1 MMILERIFD
10 KVLVRESP
18 EQADSRSTMRGFFRA
33 EEAGL
38 LHLDFAIRGQKMIH
52 SIIDLLLILLWM
64 IMMFFPSY
72 METIPFKIF
81 FSVSVICAM
90 IYSFCRKKYF
100 SLQPYRKAEKCV
112 FALLIL
118 SLLVRLLF
126 F

>member
-10 KVLVRESP
+10 RVLVPESP
-18 EQADSRSTMRGFFRA
+18 EQADSHSTMRGFFRA

-72 METIPFKIF
+72 MATIPFKIF

-90 IYSFCRKKYF
+90 IYSFCRKK
-100 SLQPYRKAEKCV
+100 
-112 FALLIL
+112 
-118 SLLVRLLF
+118 
-126 F
+126 

>member
-10 KVLVRESP
+10 KVLVPESP

-33 EEAGL
+33 DEAGL
-38 LHLDFAIRGQKMIH
+38 LLDFAIRGQKMIH

-72 METIPFKIF
+72 MATIPFKIF

-100 SLQPYRKAEKCV
+100 SLQPYRKAEKYV

-118 SLLVRLLF
+118 SLLVRLLVV
-126 F
+126 

>member
-1 MMILERIFD
+1 MKILERIFD
-10 KVLVRESP
+10 KVLVPESP

-33 EEAGL
+33 DEAGL
-38 LHLDFAIRGQKMIH
+38 LLDFAIRGQKMIH

-72 METIPFKIF
+72 MATIPFKIF

-100 SLQPYRKAEKCV
+100 PLQPYRKAEKYV

-118 SLLVRLLF
+118 SLLVRLLVV
-126 F
+126 

>member
-1 MMILERIFD
+1 MKILERIFD
-10 KVLVRESP
+10 KVLVPESP

-33 EEAGL
+33 DEAGL
-38 LHLDFAIRGQKMIH
+38 LLDFAIRGQKMIH

-72 METIPFKIF
+72 MATIPFKIF

-100 SLQPYRKAEKCV
+100 SLQPYRKAEKYV

>member
-1 MMILERIFD
+1 MKILERIFD
-10 KVLVRESP
+10 KVLVPESP

-33 EEAGL
+33 DEAGL
-38 LHLDFAIRGQKMIH
+38 LLDFAIRGQKMIH
-52 SIIDLLLILLWM
+52 SIIDRLLILLWM

-100 SLQPYRKAEKCV
+100 SLQPYRKAEKYV

-118 SLLVRLLF
+118 SLLVRLLVV
-126 F
+126 

>member
-1 MMILERIFD
+1 MKILERIFD
-10 KVLVRESP
+10 KVLVPESP

-33 EEAGL
+33 DDAGL
-38 LHLDFAIRGQKMIH
+38 LLDFAIRGQKMIH

-100 SLQPYRKAEKCV
+100 SLQPYRKAEKYV

-118 SLLVRLLF
+118 SLLVRLLVV
-126 F
+126 

>member
-1 MMILERIFD
+1 MKILERIFD
-10 KVLVRESP
+10 KVLVPESP

-33 EEAGL
+33 DEAGL
-38 LHLDFAIRGQKMIH
+38 LLDFAIRGQKMIH

-100 SLQPYRKAEKCV
+100 SLQPYRKAEKYV

-118 SLLVRLLF
+118 SLLVKLLVV
-126 F
+126 

>member
-1 MMILERIFD
+1 MKSLERIFD
-10 KVLVRESP
+10 KVLVPESP

-33 EEAGL
+33 DEAGL
-38 LHLDFAIRGQKMIH
+38 LLDFAIRGQKMIH

-100 SLQPYRKAEKCV
+100 SLQPYRKAEKYV

-118 SLLVRLLF
+118 SLLVRLLVV
-126 F
+126 

>member
-1 MMILERIFD
+1 MKILERIFD
-10 KVLVRESP
+10 KVLVPESP

-33 EEAGL
+33 DEAGL
-38 LHLDFAIRGQKMIH
+38 LLDFAIRGQKMIH

-100 SLQPYRKAEKCV
+100 SLQPYRKAEKYV

>member
-1 MMILERIFD
+1 MILERIFD
-10 KVLVRESP
+10 KVLVPESP

-33 EEAGL
+33 DEAGL
-38 LHLDFAIRGQKMIH
+38 LLDFAIRGQKMIH

-100 SLQPYRKAEKCV
+100 SLQPYRKAEKYV

-118 SLLVRLLF
+118 SLLVRLLVV
-126 F
+126 

>member
-1 MMILERIFD
+1 MKILERIFD
-10 KVLVRESP
+10 KVLVPESP

-38 LHLDFAIRGQKMIH
+38 LLDFAIRGQKMIH

-100 SLQPYRKAEKCV
+100 SLQPYRKAEKYV

-118 SLLVRLLF
+118 SLLVRLLVV
-126 F
+126 

>member
-1 MMILERIFD
+1 MMILERILD
-10 KVLVRESP
+10 RVLVPESP

-33 EEAGL
+33 DEAGL
-38 LHLDFAIRGQKMIH
+38 LLDFAIRGQKMIH

-72 METIPFKIF
+72 MATIPFKIF

-100 SLQPYRKAEKCV
+100 PLQPYRKAEKCV

>member
-1 MMILERIFD
+1 MP
-10 KVLVRESP
+10 ESP

-33 EEAGL
+33 DEAGL
-38 LHLDFAIRGQKMIH
+38 LLDFAIRGQKMIH

-72 METIPFKIF
+72 MATIPFKIF

-100 SLQPYRKAEKCV
+100 SLQPYRKAEKYV

-118 SLLVRLLF
+118 SLLVRLLVV
-126 F
+126 

>member
-1 MMILERIFD
+1 MKILERIFD
-10 KVLVRESP
+10 KVLVPESP

-33 EEAGL
+33 DEAGL
-38 LHLDFAIRGQKMIH
+38 LLDFAIRGQKMIH

-72 METIPFKIF
+72 IETIPFKIF

-100 SLQPYRKAEKCV
+100 SLQPYRKAEKYV

-118 SLLVRLLF
+118 SLLVRLLVV
-126 F
+126 

>member
-1 MMILERIFD
+1 MKILERIFD
-10 KVLVRESP
+10 KVLVPESP
-18 EQADSRSTMRGFFRA
+18 EQADSRSTMRGFYRA
-33 EEAGL
+33 DEAGL
-38 LHLDFAIRGQKMIH
+38 LLDFAIRGQKMIH

-100 SLQPYRKAEKCV
+100 SLQPYRKAEKYV

-118 SLLVRLLF
+118 SLLVRLLVV
-126 F
+126 

>member
-1 MMILERIFD
+1 MKILERIFD
-10 KVLVRESP
+10 KVLVPESP

-33 EEAGL
+33 DEAGL
-38 LHLDFAIRGQKMIH
+38 LLDFAIRGQKMIH
-52 SIIDLLLILLWM
+52 SIIDLLLILIWM

-100 SLQPYRKAEKCV
+100 SLQPYRKAEKYV

-118 SLLVRLLF
+118 SLLVRLLVV
-126 F
+126 

>member
-33 EEAGL
+33 DEAGL
-38 LHLDFAIRGQKMIH
+38 LLDFAIRGQKMIH

-100 SLQPYRKAEKCV
+100 SLQPYRKAEKYV

-118 SLLVRLLF
+118 SLLVRLLVV
-126 F
+126 

>member
-1 MMILERIFD
+1 MKILERIFD
-10 KVLVRESP
+10 KVLVPESP

-33 EEAGL
+33 DEAGL
-38 LHLDFAIRGQKMIH
+38 LLDFAIRGQKMIH

>member
-1 MMILERIFD
+1 MKILERIFD
-10 KVLVRESP
+10 KVLVPESP

-33 EEAGL
+33 DEAGL
-38 LHLDFAIRGQKMIH
+38 LLDFAIRGQKMIH

-81 FSVSVICAM
+81 FSVSVICAI

-100 SLQPYRKAEKCV
+100 SLQPYRKAEKYV

-118 SLLVRLLF
+118 SLLVRLLVV
-126 F
+126 

>member
-1 MMILERIFD
+1 MKILERIFD
-10 KVLVRESP
+10 KVLVPESP

-33 EEAGL
+33 DEAGL
-38 LHLDFAIRGQKMIH
+38 LLDFAIRGQKMIH

-100 SLQPYRKAEKCV
+100 SLQPYRKAEKYV

-118 SLLVRLLF
+118 SLLVRLLVV
-126 F
+126 

>member
-1 MMILERIFD
+1 MMILERILD
-10 KVLVRESP
+10 RVLVPESP

-38 LHLDFAIRGQKMIH
+38 LLDFAIRGQKMIH

-100 SLQPYRKAEKCV
+100 SLQPYRKAEKYV

-118 SLLVRLLF
+118 SLLVRLLVV
-126 F
+126 

>member
-1 MMILERIFD
+1 MKILERIFD

-33 EEAGL
+33 DEAGL
-38 LHLDFAIRGQKMIH
+38 LLDFAIRGQKMIH

-100 SLQPYRKAEKCV
+100 SLQPYRKAEKYV

-118 SLLVRLLF
+118 SLLVRLLVV
-126 F
+126 

>member
-1 MMILERIFD
+1 MKILERIFD
-10 KVLVRESP
+10 KVLVPESP

-33 EEAGL
+33 DEAGL
-38 LHLDFAIRGQKMIH
+38 LLDFAIRGQKMSH

-100 SLQPYRKAEKCV
+100 SLQPYRKAEKYV

-118 SLLVRLLF
+118 SLLVRLLVV
-126 F
+126 

>member
-10 KVLVRESP
+10 KVLVPESP

-33 EEAGL
+33 DEAGL
-38 LHLDFAIRGQKMIH
+38 LLDFAIRGQKMIH

-100 SLQPYRKAEKCV
+100 SLQPYRKAEKYV

-118 SLLVRLLF
+118 SLLVRLLVV
-126 F
+126 

>member
-1 MMILERIFD
+1 MKILERIFD

-33 EEAGL
+33 DEAGL
-38 LHLDFAIRGQKMIH
+38 LLDFAIRGQKMIH

-72 METIPFKIF
+72 MATIPFKIF

-100 SLQPYRKAEKCV
+100 SLQPYRKAEKYV

-118 SLLVRLLF
+118 SLLVRLLVV
-126 F
+126 

>member
-1 MMILERIFD
+1 MKILERIFD
-10 KVLVRESP
+10 KVLVPESP

-33 EEAGL
+33 DEAGL
-38 LHLDFAIRGQKMIH
+38 LLDFAIRGQKMIH

-64 IMMFFPSY
+64 IMTFFPSY

-100 SLQPYRKAEKCV
+100 SLQPYRKAEKYV

-118 SLLVRLLF
+118 SLLVRLLVV
-126 F
+126 

>member
-1 MMILERIFD
+1 MKSLERMFD
-10 KVLVRESP
+10 MVLVPESP

-33 EEAGL
+33 DEAGL
-38 LHLDFAIRGQKMIH
+38 LLDFAIRGQKMIH

-100 SLQPYRKAEKCV
+100 SLQPYRKAEKYV

-118 SLLVRLLF
+118 SLLVRLLVV
-126 F
+126 

>member
-1 MMILERIFD
+1 MKILERIFD
-10 KVLVRESP
+10 KVLVPESP

-33 EEAGL
+33 DEAGL
-38 LHLDFAIRGQKMIH
+38 LLDFAIRGQKMIH

-81 FSVSVICAM
+81 FSVSGICAM

-100 SLQPYRKAEKCV
+100 SLQPYRKAEKYV

-118 SLLVRLLF
+118 SLLVRLLVV
-126 F
+126 

>member
-1 MMILERIFD
+1 MKILERIFD
-10 KVLVRESP
+10 KVLVPESP

-33 EEAGL
+33 DEAGL
-38 LHLDFAIRGQKMIH
+38 LLDFAIRGQKMIH

-72 METIPFKIF
+72 MATIPFKIF

-100 SLQPYRKAEKCV
+100 SLQPYRKAEKYV

-118 SLLVRLLF
+118 SLLVRLLVV
-126 F
+126 

>member
-1 MMILERIFD
+1 MILERILD
-10 KVLVRESP
+10 RVLVPESP

-33 EEAGL
+33 DEAGL
-38 LHLDFAIRGQKMIH
+38 LLDFAIRGQKMIH

-72 METIPFKIF
+72 MATIPFKIF

-100 SLQPYRKAEKCV
+100 PLQPYRKAEKCV

>member
-10 KVLVRESP
+10 RVLVPESP

-33 EEAGL
+33 DEAGL
-38 LHLDFAIRGQKMIH
+38 LLDFAIRGQKMIH

-100 SLQPYRKAEKCV
+100 SLQPYRKAEKYV

-118 SLLVRLLF
+118 SLLVRLLVV
-126 F
+126 

>member
-10 KVLVRESP
+10 RVLVRESP

-33 EEAGL
+33 DEAGL
-38 LHLDFAIRGQKMIH
+38 LLDFAIRGQKMIH

-81 FSVSVICAM
+81 FLFPLSV
-90 IYSFCRKKYF
+90 
-100 SLQPYRKAEKCV
+100 L
-112 FALLIL
+112 
-118 SLLVRLLF
+118 
-126 F
+126 

>member
-1 MMILERIFD
+1 MKILERIFD
-10 KVLVRESP
+10 KVLVPESP

-33 EEAGL
+33 DEAGL
-38 LHLDFAIRGQKMIH
+38 LLDFSIRGQKMIH

-72 METIPFKIF
+72 MATIPFKIF

-100 SLQPYRKAEKCV
+100 PLQPYRKAEKCV

>member
-1 MMILERIFD
+1 MMILERILD
-10 KVLVRESP
+10 RVLVPESP

-33 EEAGL
+33 DEAGL
-38 LHLDFAIRGQKMIH
+38 LLDFAIRGQKMIH

-100 SLQPYRKAEKCV
+100 SLQPYRKAEKYV

-118 SLLVRLLF
+118 SLLVRLLVV
-126 F
+126 